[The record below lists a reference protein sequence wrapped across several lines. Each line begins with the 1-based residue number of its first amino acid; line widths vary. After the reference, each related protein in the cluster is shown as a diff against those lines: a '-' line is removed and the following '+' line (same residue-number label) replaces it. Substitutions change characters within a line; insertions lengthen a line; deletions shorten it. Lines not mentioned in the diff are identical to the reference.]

1 MDITRPDE
9 KRKKRIRRT
18 IYISIALVVVIGIGL
33 GLSRLSPAA
42 PSVDAATVF
51 SGTVQRGSM
60 LRDVRGL
67 GTLVPETVWTVPTRT
82 DGRVEKR
89 YLLAGTPVKADT
101 VILDLSNPQLQQQ
114 TLDAEYQLKGAQASL
129 EQMKATLQNQLM
141 DKRTTAASISS
152 QYRTAEMQKESNEA
166 LGAQGLKDRLTVQ
179 TSEVQAEELQKE
191 NDLAQ
196 KEVQTFQDSI
206 QPQLAVAQA
215 TVDQKQAL
223 YNLYKSELDGLHVR
237 PGVDGVLQE
246 LDVDVGQQVTAGTVL
261 FKVTQPTQLKAA
273 LQIAETQA
281 KDIQISQKASIDTHN
296 GIIPGHVIRID
307 PAVLNGTRTV
317 DVKLDGALPAGAV
330 PQLSVEGTIEIERL
344 SNVLYVG
351 RPVHGDE
358 NSTVGLFKI
367 TDGGKE
373 AVRVQVQ
380 LGRASVNDVE
390 ILKGLQVGDQVIL
403 SDMSAEDN
411 YDRSEEH
418 TSELQSPVHLVCR
431 LLL

>member
-1 MDITRPDE
+1 MDIARPDE

-42 PSVDAATVF
+42 PSVDRATIF
-51 SGTVQRGSM
+51 TDTVKRGPM

-67 GTLVPETVWTVPTRT
+67 GTLVPETVWTVPART

-89 YLLAGTPVKADT
+89 YLLPGTPVKAET
-101 VILDLSNPQLQQQ
+101 VILDLSNPQLEQQ
-114 TLDAEYQLKGAQASL
+114 TLDAEYQVKGAQASL
-129 EQMKATLQNQLM
+129 EQLKATLQNQLM

-179 TSEVQAEELQKE
+179 TSEVQAEELAKE

-246 LDVDVGQQVTAGTVL
+246 LDVDVGQQVTSGAIL
-261 FKVTQPTQLKAA
+261 FKVTQPTQLKAGRRPR
-273 LQIAETQA
+273 
-281 KDIQISQKASIDTHN
+281 S
-296 GIIPGHVIRID
+296 
-307 PAVLNGTRTV
+307 TRTME
-317 DVKLDGALPAGAV
+317 LFP
-330 PQLSVEGTIEIERL
+330 GT
-344 SNVLYVG
+344 
-351 RPVHGDE
+351 
-358 NSTVGLFKI
+358 
-367 TDGGKE
+367 
-373 AVRVQVQ
+373 
-380 LGRASVNDVE
+380 
-390 ILKGLQVGDQVIL
+390 
-403 SDMSAEDN
+403 
-411 YDRSEEH
+411 
-418 TSELQSPVHLVCR
+418 
-431 LLL
+431 